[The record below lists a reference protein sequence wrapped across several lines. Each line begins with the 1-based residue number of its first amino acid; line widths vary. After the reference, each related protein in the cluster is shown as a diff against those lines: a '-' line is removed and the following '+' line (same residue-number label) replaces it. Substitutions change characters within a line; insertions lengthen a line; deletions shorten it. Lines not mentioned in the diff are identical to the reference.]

1 MKKVVLDKL
10 FNPASI
16 AVIGASEKHEH
27 AGYWILKN
35 LLESEFDGTIYP
47 INPNRNHVLGIASF
61 PSVTEVG
68 TSVDCAVI
76 ATNAAVVP
84 DVLRDCVKAG
94 VKSAVIIS
102 AGFAETGP
110 EGKARTD
117 EIRKMAES
125 TGMRILGPN
134 CLGFQRPRL
143 HINASFA
150 PIAAH
155 EGSIAFISQS
165 GALCSSILDIAR
177 RTSIGFSYFVS
188 VGDMIDIGYH
198 DLIDYFGHDP
208 HTTSILIY
216 MESLSHARQFLSA
229 ARAFARTKPIIVLKA
244 GTSIEGAEAAKSH
257 TGNLA
262 GNDAAFDAAFERVG
276 ILRVNTIAEL
286 FDSAQI
292 LARNALPKGNNLA
305 IVTNAGGPAVIAT
318 DTLIKRGGEL
328 AKLTDT
334 TKEKI
339 SALVPQAA
347 NKNNPIDVLGDA
359 SGTVLGQVTSAVL
372 ADMETDAVL
381 VVITPQAMTEPL
393 LIAKELQVLKE
404 KNSKPLLA
412 CFMGAEAVAEGVK
425 LLKIAGIPVYDTP
438 EAAVSAFVNMYT
450 YSRNLSL
457 IYETPATIPSRFTP
471 QKADAL
477 SLITKS
483 LASSRHALS
492 EPEVKKL
499 LGFYDI
505 SSPPFRLVHS
515 SDEAVTAAN
524 EIGYPVVL
532 KITSPDI
539 LHKTDFGG
547 VAVGI
552 RSAETIASEYEKILL
567 AAKRAHPHAWIDG
580 ILVEKMMKKRYEL
593 LLGAKRDPVFGPI
606 IVFGMGGV
614 AVEIFKDTKAG
625 LPPLNMMLA
634 LRLIEE
640 TKISRLLRGYRGIP
654 GVDMQSIQFLLYK
667 FAYLLV
673 DFPQINTIDINPYA
687 IDEHGGVVLD
697 AKVILDPTWRADSQP
712 YSHLVISPYPA
723 EYSKTIH
730 ADDGTAVTLRAI
742 KPEDEPL
749 EAEMF
754 KTFSPQT
761 QRFRFFALKKNVTHE
776 LLIRYTQID
785 YDREIAITA
794 LIDEETGKR
803 MIGVVRLIADA
814 YNETA
819 EFAIVLGDPWQKK
832 GLGSMMM
839 DYMLQ
844 IATERKVKK
853 VYAYV
858 LPDNEQ
864 MLDMFAKRGFQMK
877 KMEDSVRV
885 EKELDR

>member
-1 MKKVVLDKL
+1 MKKLGLDTL
-10 FNPASI
+10 FNPTSL

-47 INPNRNHVLGIASF
+47 VNPNRNHILGIAAF
-61 PSVTEVG
+61 PSVTQVG
-68 TSVDCAVI
+68 SPVDCAVI
-76 ATNAAVVP
+76 ATPAQSVP
-84 DVLRDCVKAG
+84 DILRECSKAG

-102 AGFAETGP
+102 AGFGESGD

-117 EIRKMAES
+117 EILGIAAS

-165 GALCSSILDIAR
+165 GALCSSILDVAR
-177 RTSIGFSYFVS
+177 STSIGFSYFVS
-188 VGDMIDIGYH
+188 VGDMADIGYH

-208 HTTSILIY
+208 HTTSILVY

-276 ILRVNTIAEL
+276 ILRVATIAEL

-292 LARNALPKGNNLA
+292 LARNALPRGNKLA

-318 DTLIKRGGEL
+318 DTLMRHGGEL
-328 AKLTDT
+328 ANLTDG

-339 SALVPQAA
+339 ATLVPQAA

-359 SGTVLGQVTSAVL
+359 TCTVLSQVTGAALS
-372 ADMETDAVL
+372 DTETDAVL
-381 VVITPQAMTEPL
+381 VIITPQAMTEPV
-393 LIAKELQVLKE
+393 LIAKELQGLKE
-404 KNSKPLLA
+404 KITKPLLA
-412 CFMGAEAVAEGVK
+412 CFMGAETVRDGVS
-425 LLKIAGIPVYDTP
+425 LLKKAGIPVYDTP

-450 YSRNLSL
+450 YSKNLSL
-457 IYETPATIPSRFTP
+457 INETPATIPSRFTP
-471 QKADAL
+471 QKEAAMT
-477 SLITKS
+477 LITKAMAS
-483 LASSRHALS
+483 GRNALA
-492 EPEVKKL
+492 EPEVKTL
-499 LGFYDI
+499 LGLYDI
-505 SSPPFRLVHS
+505 PSPPSKLVHS
-515 SDEAVTAAN
+515 EEQAIHAAS
-524 EIGYPVVL
+524 EIGFPIVL
-532 KITSPDI
+532 KIASPDI

-547 VAVGI
+547 VAVGLRTSEAI
-552 RSAETIASEYEKILL
+552 SSEYKRIIE

-580 ILVEKMMKKRYEL
+580 ILVEKMVSKRHEL
-593 LLGAKRDPVFGPI
+593 ILGSKHDPVFGPI

-640 TKISRLLRGYRGIP
+640 TKIYKLLRGYRGIP

-673 DFPQINTIDINPYA
+673 DFPQIHTIDINPYA

-697 AKVILDPTWRADSQP
+697 AKVTLDPTWDPSSSP

-730 ADDGTAVTLRAI
+730 ANDGTVVTLRAI
-742 KPEDEPL
+742 KPEDEPM

-785 YDREIAITA
+785 YDREIAIIA
-794 LIDEETGKR
+794 LIDEDGGKR

-844 IATERKVKK
+844 IATERKVKN

-858 LPDNEQ
+858 LADNEQ
-864 MLDMFAKRGFQMK
+864 MLDMFRKRGFEMK
-877 KMEDSVRV
+877 TLEDSIKV
-885 EKELDR
+885 EKELIH